1 MSLFCALFLV
11 NGISIIAL
19 LSFLFVCL
27 FVCSFFTEKKAY
39 FVFHSLSLA

>member
-27 FVCSFFTEKKAY
+27 FVLFLQYKKLILY
-39 FVFHSLSLA
+39 FIV